1 MYIDKLGNAVGKY
14 NNADYRT
21 IKMKSIDINSSA
33 YNDLM
38 LKVMI
43 KILNLKLAII
53 IISYNHIKTSFLQKN
68 TNQIGQKSFSLL
80 KILETPY
87 HEYI

>member
-14 NNADYRT
+14 NNTDYRT
-21 IKMKSIDINSSA
+21 TKMKSIDINSSA

-53 IISYNHIKTSFLQKN
+53 
-68 TNQIGQKSFSLL
+68 
-80 KILETPY
+80 
-87 HEYI
+87 

>member
-14 NNADYRT
+14 NNADYIT

-38 LKVMI
+38 LKVMM

-53 IISYNHIKTSFLQKN
+53 
-68 TNQIGQKSFSLL
+68 
-80 KILETPY
+80 
-87 HEYI
+87 